1 MHESL
6 PDSRKLRLAAVR
18 LAIPAHAVVCG
29 VTAAWLYGADVRPPD
44 DVSIHMS
51 YPPGQRRRAQPGM
64 VVTQET
70 LAPADIVNVR
80 GVNLTTPVRTAFDCL
95 RLLRGAERLVV
106 ADALTHLGY
115 VSVGELRAYFSSSYR
130 RRNIRVAEQLL
141 DLVEPLVESPMETRM
156 RWQLIQSGL
165 PVPVAQYEIYDRAG
179 GFLARVD
186 FAYPELRVAV
196 EFDGSWH
203 WTRRREDDR
212 RRQRLRELGWTVLV
226 FSADDVYRNPVEM
239 AAAVARAC
247 QQARRTA

>member
-1 MHESL
+1 
-6 PDSRKLRLAAVR
+6 
-18 LAIPAHAVVCG
+18 
-29 VTAAWLYGADVRPPD
+29 
-44 DVSIHMS
+44 
-51 YPPGQRRRAQPGM
+51 
-64 VVTQET
+64 
-70 LAPADIVNVR
+70 
-80 GVNLTTPVRTAFDCL
+80 VNLTTPVRTAFDCL